1 MKQVKQLFIGVL
13 LAILGLVMF
22 LQKLTFKDPS
32 NTGIFGDLFGAIFG
46 NSSPEAVSGVMV
58 VVIFVAVLIFAF
70 FPNFVTLTTMI
81 LSILIMI
88 FTVVASL
95 KISIAT
101 MSGLELG
108 IILTFIVAGIGISGR
123 ASVQLVAPS
132 KD

>member
-70 FPNFVTLTTMI
+70 YPNFVTLTTMI

-108 IILTFIVAGIGISGR
+108 IILTFIVVGIGISGR